1 MLKPKALLSAAVSI
15 GKWTSQFS
23 WSGYTVWHG
32 LLLCRLPKRQPGI
45 SGFADDL
52 EALEA
57 TEFFLEE
64 NRTATMISVTQQ
76 EAFENYEKNGYATE
90 EKEQE
95 MSAKQK
101 KNGREV
107 NSDTTSGKT
116 NKQTTIP
123 YSLGW
128 VYF

>member
-1 MLKPKALLSAAVSI
+1 MLKPKASLSSAVSI

-23 WSGYTVWHG
+23 RFGYTVWHG
-32 LLLCRLPKRQPGI
+32 LFLYRLPQRQRGI

-57 TEFFLEE
+57 THFFLEE
-64 NRTATMISVTQQ
+64 NRTAMMTSITQP
-76 EAFENYEKNGYATE
+76 EALENYEKNGYATE
-90 EKEQE
+90 ENKQE

-107 NSDTTSGKT
+107 NSDTTSGK
-116 NKQTTIP
+116 KQKQKQLFLTP
-123 YSLGW
+123 
-128 VYF
+128 